1 MSEVKKEMNA
11 KEAIELSLREKKTV
25 ELCDLD
31 GMQEIALN
39 AACDT
44 SCVNES
50 TVDYWGMREGDEWH
64 VCVLNNSHQK

>member
-1 MSEVKKEMNA
+1 MSEVKKEMNVQD
-11 KEAIELSLREKKTV
+11 AIELSLREKKTV

-31 GMQEIALN
+31 EKQEIALG

-64 VCVLNNSHQK
+64 VCVIKERKR